1 MTLRTRRVIFYGLF
15 FVFFPISIGV
25 IFYSQGWRFDFENFS
40 VKKTG
45 AIYIETI
52 PKNVAIKLNN
62 KPIPDQSGLI
72 KSGTL
77 IPDLLP
83 KNYKIEI
90 QKDGYWTYRKNIK
103 VEPTMVSEL
112 IDTVLIPQK
121 FEKITAIEKL
131 KGSEIIALNNKRIVV
146 KNPQNK
152 IFYLYKFNEL
162 TTAFN
167 INASFNNLLKKSET
181 IENVA
186 LHPFNDDRLL
196 IKNANGFYIF
206 DIRKLQIETVFQND
220 KNNRILA
227 WFANNSTIYI
237 VKCQMSSVK
246 CQNYAI
252 YSYNLITKTENE
264 IIKLPENLSTI
275 VEIKTSD
282 SGSEIGLLGK
292 SGVLSIFNIKDK
304 KFQQITDDAI
314 KFSFSPDSKKLFFIN
329 NNGKISVYFIED
341 WYKNSKKKTGDIV
354 NFSLKNEGLIK
365 NAYWHK
371 DSYHL
376 FVKYVGENENTYVDF
391 MEIDDR
397 SPLNQYPIIAE
408 SESNYYNAAE
418 NLLYF
423 IQNKTL
429 YKIEMK

>member
-15 FVFFPISIGV
+15 FIFFPISIGV
-25 IFYSQGWRFDFENFS
+25 IFYSQGWRFDFENFN

-90 QKDGYWTYRKNIK
+90 QKDDYWTYRKNIK

-131 KGSEIIALNNKRIVV
+131 KGSEIIALNAKRIII

-181 IENVA
+181 IENAA

-196 IKNANGFYIF
+196 IKSMNGLYIF
-206 DIRKLQIETVFQND
+206 DTRKLQIETVFQND

-227 WFANNSTIYI
+227 WFANNSSIYI
-237 VKCQMSSVK
+237 VKSK
-246 CQNYAI
+246 DYAVF
-252 YSYNLITKTENE
+252 SYNLITKTENE
-264 IIKLPENLSTI
+264 LVKLPENLSTI
-275 VEIKTSD
+275 IEIKTSD
-282 SGSEIGLLGK
+282 SGSEIGFLGK
-292 SGVLSIFNIKDK
+292 SGALSLFNVKDK
-304 KFQQITDDAI
+304 KFQQIANDAE
-314 KFSFSPDSKKLFFIN
+314 KFSFSPDNKKMFFIN
-329 NNGKISVYFIED
+329 NNDKIIVYFIED
-341 WYKNSKKKTGDIV
+341 WYKNVKKKTGDIV

-391 MEIDDR
+391 IEIDDR
-397 SPLNQYPIIAE
+397 LPLNQYPIIAK